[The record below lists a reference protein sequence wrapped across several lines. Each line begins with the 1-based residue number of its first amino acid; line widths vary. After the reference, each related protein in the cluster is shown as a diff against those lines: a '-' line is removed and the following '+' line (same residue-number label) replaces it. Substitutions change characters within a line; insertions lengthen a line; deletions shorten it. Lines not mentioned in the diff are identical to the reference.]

1 MFGARAIRPIPFPVS
16 GEGDMDDKEK
26 LDKAKSSLYA
36 AEEILMEDTECD
48 CPPEWPRCSNCR
60 ALHFIRKA
68 SRLIGEIEK

>member
-1 MFGARAIRPIPFPVS
+1 
-16 GEGDMDDKEK
+16 MDDKEK
-26 LDKAKSSLYA
+26 LDKAKSSMYA

-68 SRLIGEIEK
+68 SRLIGEIGK